1 MKTRSR
7 IYRPLMGLVVS
18 MLISLLVV
26 ACGDNTATPAVSTT
40 VAPAATTAPAVTTV
54 APAATT
60 APAVT
65 TAVAT
70 TAVPAATTA
79 VATTAAPAAT
89 TAAASG
95 APVTITYFTFSA
107 APDHLK
113 DLDAMI
119 KAFNVVNPNITIK
132 VETAPYDTYFT
143 KLQTLVAS
151 NTAPDVY
158 ELNYENFVSY
168 ASKGVLKDLTSLASA
183 DTTFNK
189 DAFYPRAY
197 NAFQQGGKQYGL
209 PESFSDVVMYY
220 NKDLFDKA
228 SVAYPTD
235 SWTWKDE
242 IAAGQKLTDAKAG
255 IWGTYQPVQFFEF
268 YKMIAQNGGGIF
280 DASGKPTVNSPQ
292 NVEALKFMLDKF
304 NTLKIS
310 PGEADLSSQPDSDT
324 ALFKEGKLAMWRTG
338 IWVFGSVKDVK
349 FKWDIALEPGN
360 TNKAHQFFSNGVV
373 VSSKT
378 DKADAA
384 WKWLRFFTSS
394 NESAKIRVAASW
406 ELPALSN
413 QSLFDD
419 YLKQTP
425 PTSRQIVFKALE
437 TAVTP
442 PVIERQSELQ
452 DTITKELTKA
462 KLGQVTAQQAL
473 DNLQPQVAKL
483 LLPK

>member
-1 MKTRSR
+1 MKTRMNF
-7 IYRPLMGLVVS
+7 IRPFMGLVAGL
-18 MLISLLVV
+18 MLALVMV
-26 ACGDNTATPAVSTT
+26 ACGDNTATPGTGTSA
-40 VAPAATTAPAVTTV
+40 AATTS
-54 APAATT
+54 
-60 APAVT
+60 
-65 TAVAT
+65 
-70 TAVPAATTA
+70 
-79 VATTAAPAAT
+79 AAT
-89 TAAASG
+89 TAAGATTAAATSAASTTAAATAAVATSASG

-119 KAFNVVNPNITIK
+119 KAFNAVYPNITVK

-168 ASKGVLKDLTSLASA
+168 ASKGVLQDLTPLAAA
-183 DTTFNK
+183 DKTFEAS
-189 DAFYPRAY
+189 AFYPRAY
-197 NAFQQGGKQYGL
+197 KAFAQNGKQYGL
-209 PESFSDVVMYY
+209 PESFSDVVLYY

-228 SVAYPTD
+228 GVAYPTD

-242 IAAGQKLTDAKAG
+242 VAAAQKLTDAKAG
-255 IWGTYQPVQFFEF
+255 VWGTYQPVQFFEF
-268 YKMIAQNGGGIF
+268 YKMIAQNGGAMF
-280 DASGKPTVNSPQ
+280 DASGKPTVNSAQ

-304 NTLKIS
+304 NTYKVS

-324 ALFKEGKLAMWRTG
+324 ALFKDGKLAMWRSG
-338 IWVFGSVKDVK
+338 IWNFGAIKDAT

-360 TNKAHQFFSNGVV
+360 TTKAHQFFANGIV

-378 DKADAA
+378 AQSDAA
-384 WKWLRFFTSS
+384 WKWTRFFTSS
-394 NESAKIRVAASW
+394 NDAAKIRVAASW

-425 PTSRQIVFKALE
+425 PPSRSIVFKALE

-442 PVIERQSELQ
+442 PVIERESELQ
-452 DTITKELTKA
+452 DATTKELAKA
-462 KLGQVTAQQAL
+462 KLGQETPQQAL
-473 DNLQPQVAKL
+473 DNLQAQVTKL
-483 LLPK
+483 LQPK